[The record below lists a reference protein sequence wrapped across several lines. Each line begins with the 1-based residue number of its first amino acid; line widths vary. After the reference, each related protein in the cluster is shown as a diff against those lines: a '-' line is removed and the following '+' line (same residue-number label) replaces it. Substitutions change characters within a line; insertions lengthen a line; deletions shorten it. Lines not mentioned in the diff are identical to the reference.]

1 MAQRLAQRLRAA
13 HPVLAMP
20 LHRDRGPFPSSAPLL
35 ALPFEVTNPR
45 TSSMEGQGCPGEQ
58 TLVLVNNI
66 LPFIDDASVFTSK
79 NAGQGFHDMRSITVR
94 ISAAEF
100 PATMSAI
107 AQWLHTNRYEPTRYK
122 YDHENDDVLVTVD
135 FPAEVA
141 AAAFAMCF
149 DGVDHSSLTRTR
161 RPLGDIGGPS
171 RR

>member
-1 MAQRLAQRLRAA
+1 MK
-13 HPVLAMP
+13 
-20 LHRDRGPFPSSAPLL
+20 D
-35 ALPFEVTNPR
+35 
-45 TSSMEGQGCPGEQ
+45 QGCPGEQ
-58 TLVLVNNI
+58 TPVLVNII
-66 LPFIDDASVFTSK
+66 LSFVDYEGVFTSK

-100 PATMSAI
+100 SATMNAI
-107 AQWLHTNRYEPTRYK
+107 AEWLHTNRYEPTRYK
-122 YDHENDDVLVTVD
+122 YDHEKDDVVVTVD

-149 DGVDHSSLTRTR
+149 DGVDHSSLTGTR